1 MLVVALV
8 GALGALGTLVVVLGV
23 PGALVVVY
31 LGVHLEC
38 SVYLESTRCIFRAH
52 SLLGSLVVH
61 LGAIGAFGVN
71 GLVGALGVPGALVGV
86 APGTP

>member
-31 LGVHLEC
+31 LGVHLEWLAARFTWRALGVV
-38 SVYLESTRCIFRAH
+38 SLGRIVYLDR
-52 SLLGSLVVH
+52 SLEH

-71 GLVGALGVPGALVGV
+71 GALVGAPLGVP
-86 APGTP
+86 